1 MDIPALLSA
10 SPPHR
15 ALLALLAAQRAEA
28 WLAAGFVRDAVWD
41 ALAGRT
47 PDPARCRDLDVVYL
61 GASAREEEAMLAAR
75 LAQHAPGH
83 AWEVRDQA
91 RMARQAGQPR
101 PADLTEALAL
111 WPETATAVAARL
123 CDGRVQVLAPHGVAD
138 LLAGLVRPTPA
149 HAGTGL
155 VTSRAAQKGW
165 LLRWPFLRLHDA

>member
-1 MDIPALLSA
+1 MDVAALLAA

-15 ALLALLAAQRAEA
+15 ELLAFLAAQRADA

-41 ALAGRT
+41 ALAGRA

-61 GASAREEEAMLAAR
+61 GTGAREDEAALAAR
-75 LAQHAPGH
+75 LAEQAPAQ

-91 RMARQAGQPR
+91 RMARRAGQPR
-101 PADLTEALAL
+101 PADLAAALAL

-123 CDGRVQVLAPHGVAD
+123 SDGQVQLLAPHGVAD
-138 LLAGLVRPTPA
+138 LLAGLVRPTPS
-149 HAGTGL
+149 HAGSGL
-155 VTSRAAQKGW
+155 VAARAARKGW